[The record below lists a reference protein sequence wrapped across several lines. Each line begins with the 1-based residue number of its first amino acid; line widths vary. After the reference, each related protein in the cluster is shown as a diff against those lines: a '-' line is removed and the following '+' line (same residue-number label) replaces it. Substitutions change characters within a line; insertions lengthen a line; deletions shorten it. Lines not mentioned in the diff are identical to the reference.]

1 MYERVGEQLRYSRS
15 RLGFPSCSWLHTAK
29 ELRPWLRQWR
39 WAWVT
44 GGSSSEHERRRME
57 PGSAGSWGEDRA
69 STAMAELG
77 GGLSASVGED
87 RCVRLWWSR
96 RVALAIVPSPLRS
109 SGVGRRRD
117 RRKLLGDACYSS
129 SINGR

>member
-77 GGLSASVGED
+77 GGLSASVAAFSSIPLVSLSTQQQQPNDNED
-87 RCVRLWWSR
+87 SGSR
-96 RVALAIVPSPLRS
+96 RRS
-109 SGVGRRRD
+109 NEPE
-117 RRKLLGDACYSS
+117 KMEH
-129 SINGR
+129 